1 MLRARPDFVA
11 IRNNLS
17 LAYQNLGQLDRA
29 IAAAR
34 EVLTHDPHNV
44 HALGNLTRF
53 LVLAGQLAE
62 AAVMAEQMKAIP
74 PLNVDIAVKQAEA
87 LSFLGDDVAIL
98 TIFDQLKDHDEDPG
112 SSALLH
118 HLAAVAALRQGK
130 AVAARRRWQKA
141 LKLNPSLEL
150 AVGNLADLDLP
161 VDKRNAPWPYT
172 IEYWL
177 QRSTAEE
184 LIREISSQRNEEAMR
199 RAARRFLQ
207 RHPQIAVILPLLIER
222 GDPFG
227 REFAV
232 RVAGL
237 AQTPELL
244 AALAAFA
251 QSQVGPTQLRLQAA
265 QFAQRGGALGNG
277 TVRFWRGGAWHETAL
292 LGVEIHDEVET
303 HNLPPAVIALQ
314 RAAVQAIHDG
324 DTGKAERL
332 LKQALER
339 APDDPG
345 LLNNLGAVYGQVGRL
360 KEAEV
365 IVRRLAAEHPDYL
378 FGITNRVPY
387 LIDEG
392 KLAEAQALIDP
403 LLQRKRMH
411 IGEFGAVAAAQ
422 ASILIAEGKFDGAK
436 SWLDMWEQV
445 NPEHPHI
452 DHYRG
457 KLQEARRERRRKR

>member
-1 MLRARPDFVA
+1 M
-11 IRNNLS
+11 RNNLS

-277 TVRFWRGGAWHETAL
+277 TVRFWRGGAW
-292 LGVEIHDEVET
+292 
-303 HNLPPAVIALQ
+303 
-314 RAAVQAIHDG
+314 
-324 DTGKAERL
+324 
-332 LKQALER
+332 
-339 APDDPG
+339 
-345 LLNNLGAVYGQVGRL
+345 
-360 KEAEV
+360 
-365 IVRRLAAEHPDYL
+365 
-378 FGITNRVPY
+378 
-387 LIDEG
+387 
-392 KLAEAQALIDP
+392 
-403 LLQRKRMH
+403 
-411 IGEFGAVAAAQ
+411 
-422 ASILIAEGKFDGAK
+422 
-436 SWLDMWEQV
+436 
-445 NPEHPHI
+445 
-452 DHYRG
+452 
-457 KLQEARRERRRKR
+457 